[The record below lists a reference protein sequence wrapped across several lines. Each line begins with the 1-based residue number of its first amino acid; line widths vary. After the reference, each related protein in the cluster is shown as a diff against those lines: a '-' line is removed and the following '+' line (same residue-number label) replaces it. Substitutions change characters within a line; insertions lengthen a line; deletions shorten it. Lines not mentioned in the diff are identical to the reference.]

1 MPKGDAWSGGESDTG
16 RFPDWGGGPTIVH
29 GRVRR
34 GRGEIDRVQGV
45 SGMSSSPGTPGKK
58 VLFVCSSGGHLSQLL
73 QLRPWW
79 ISHERRWVTFD
90 LADARSKLT
99 GEELVAAHYPT
110 TRNAMNLVRNF
121 RLAWTELAHS
131 RPDVIISNGAAVAL
145 PFFVIGKVKGIPT
158 VYLEVYDRIDSRTLT
173 GRLVR
178 PFTTRFCVQ
187 WPEQQRLNP
196 GSVLVG
202 PLY

>member
-1 MPKGDAWSGGESDTG
+1 MTNSTG
-16 RFPDWGGGPTIVH
+16 TR
-29 GRVRR
+29 
-34 GRGEIDRVQGV
+34 
-45 SGMSSSPGTPGKK
+45 

-79 ISHERRWVTFD
+79 VNHERRWVTFD
-90 LADARSKLT
+90 LADARSKLV
-99 GEELVAAHYPT
+99 GEELVPAFYPT
-110 TRNAMNLVRNF
+110 TRNAVNLVKNF
-121 RLAWTELAHS
+121 WLARTELA
-131 RPDVIISNGAAVAL
+131 RWKPDVIISNGAAVAF
-145 PFFVIGKVKGIPT
+145 PFFVFGKLMGIPT

-187 WPEQQRLNP
+187 WPEQQRINP